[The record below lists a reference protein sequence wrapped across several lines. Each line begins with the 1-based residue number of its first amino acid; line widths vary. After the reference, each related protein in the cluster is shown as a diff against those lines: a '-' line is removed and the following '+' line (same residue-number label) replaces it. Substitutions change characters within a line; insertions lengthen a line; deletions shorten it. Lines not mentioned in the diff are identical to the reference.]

1 MKDLW
6 APWRMDYILGP
17 KPGEC
22 ALCVPEKA
30 DPDHPEE
37 DEERLVVYRGHRVFV
52 MLNRY
57 PYAAGHLMVI
67 PYRHATDITGLTPEE
82 GAELVAVTQL
92 ACRVLREASHPEG
105 INIGINLGEAAG
117 AGIRDHMHLHVVP
130 RWNGDSSFMAVLDD
144 VRVIPEHL
152 KVTQKRLTPLFASL
166 GGRTPPSSED
176 VVKHTA
182 GC

>member
-6 APWRMDYILGP
+6 APWRMEYIMGP
-17 KPGEC
+17 KPDRC
-22 ALCVPEKA
+22 VLCVPETA
-30 DPDHPEE
+30 DPARPEQ
-37 DEERLVVYRGHRVFV
+37 DEERLVVYRGRFVFV

-57 PYAAGHLMVI
+57 PYASGHLMVI
-67 PYRHATDITGLTPEE
+67 PYRHVTDITELTPDES
-82 GAELVAVTQL
+82 AELMSVMQL
-92 ACRVLREASHPEG
+92 ACRVLREASHPQG

-152 KVTQKRLTPLFASL
+152 KVTQKRLASLFATF
-166 GGRTPPSSED
+166 GARAVAPSG
-176 VVKHTA
+176 A
-182 GC
+182 

>member
-6 APWRMDYILGP
+6 APWRMEYILGP
-17 KPGEC
+17 KPGTC
-22 ALCVPEKA
+22 VLCVPREA
-30 DPDHPEE
+30 DPANPRA
-37 DEERLVVYRGHRVFV
+37 DEERLVLYRGRFVFV
-52 MLNRY
+52 MMNRY

-67 PYRHATDITGLTPEE
+67 PYRHVTDITDLTPEE
-82 GAELVAVTQL
+82 AAELMTVTQL
-92 ACRVLREASHPEG
+92 ACRVLRETSHPGG

-152 KVTQKRLTPLFASL
+152 KATQRRLAPLFASM
-166 GGRTPPSSED
+166 GGQVAATPENA
-176 VVKHTA
+176 VGQKEE
-182 GC
+182 

>member
-1 MKDLW
+1 MKNLW

-17 KPGEC
+17 KPDRC
-22 ALCVPEKA
+22 VLCIPETP
-30 DPDHPEE
+30 DPVCPEQ
-37 DEERLVVYRGHRVFV
+37 DAERLVVYRGRLVFV

-57 PYAAGHLMVI
+57 PYASGHMMII
-67 PYRHATDITGLTPEE
+67 PYRHVTDITELTPGES
-82 GAELVAVTQL
+82 AELLSMAQL
-92 ACRVLREASHPEG
+92 ACRVLREASRPEG

-152 KVTQKRLTPLFASL
+152 RVTRERFASLFASL
-166 GGRTPPSSED
+166 GDQAGPPPG
-176 VVKHTA
+176 T
-182 GC
+182 

>member
-17 KPGEC
+17 KPGHC
-22 ALCVPEKA
+22 VLCVPETA
-30 DPDHPEE
+30 DPSRPEE
-37 DEERLVVYRGHRVFV
+37 DEERLVVYRGRRVFA

-67 PYRHATDITGLTPEE
+67 PYRHVTDITDLAPDEA
-82 GAELVAVTQL
+82 AELMSVAQL
-92 ACRVLREASHPEG
+92 ACRVLRETSHPEG

-130 RWNGDSSFMAVLDD
+130 RWTGDSSFMAVLDD
-144 VRVIPEHL
+144 VRVIPEHI
-152 KVTQKRLTPLFASL
+152 KVTHKRLTPLFATL
-166 GGRTPPSSED
+166 GGRA
-176 VVKHTA
+176 A
-182 GC
+182 GTSGG

>member
-6 APWRMDYILGP
+6 APWRMEYILGP
-17 KPGEC
+17 KPGSC
-22 ALCVPEKA
+22 VLCVPREA
-30 DPDHPEE
+30 DPKE
-37 DEERLVVYRGHRVFV
+37 DEERLVLFRGSFVFV
-52 MLNRY
+52 MMNRY

-67 PYRHATDITGLTPEE
+67 PYRHATDITDLTPEE
-82 GAELVAVTQL
+82 SAELMAVTQL
-92 ACRVLREASHPEG
+92 SCRVLREASHPGG

-152 KVTQKRLTPLFASL
+152 KATQRRLAPLFASL
-166 GGRTPPSSED
+166 SGQSAAAPANTVGQKEE
-176 VVKHTA
+176 
-182 GC
+182 

>member
-6 APWRMDYILGP
+6 APWRMEYIMGP
-17 KPGEC
+17 KPGHC
-22 ALCVPEKA
+22 VLCVPEQA
-30 DPDHPEE
+30 SPQD
-37 DEERLVVYRGHRVFV
+37 DEERLVVYRGRRVFV

-67 PYRHATDITGLTPEE
+67 PFRHVTDITELTDEE
-82 GAELVAVTQL
+82 SGELMALTSL
-92 ACRVLREASHPEG
+92 ACRVLREASHPQG

-152 KVTQKRLTPLFASL
+152 TATWRKLAPLFAAM
-166 GGRTPPSSED
+166 GEETGR
-176 VVKHTA
+176 
-182 GC
+182 G

>member
-6 APWRMDYILGP
+6 APWRMEYIMGP
-17 KPGEC
+17 KPGHC
-22 ALCVPEKA
+22 VLCVPETA
-30 DPDHPEE
+30 DPAHPEE
-37 DEERLVVYRGHRVFV
+37 DEERLVVYRGRHVFV

-67 PYRHATDITGLTPEE
+67 PFRHVTDITDLTSVEA
-82 GAELVAVTQL
+82 AELMSVTQL
-92 ACRVLREASHPEG
+92 ACRVLREASHPGG

-144 VRVIPEHL
+144 VRVVPEHIRD
-152 KVTQKRLTPLFASL
+152 TQKRLAPLFASL
-166 GGRTPPSSED
+166 GGRTAATSENA
-176 VVKHTA
+176 VTHKEA
-182 GC
+182 